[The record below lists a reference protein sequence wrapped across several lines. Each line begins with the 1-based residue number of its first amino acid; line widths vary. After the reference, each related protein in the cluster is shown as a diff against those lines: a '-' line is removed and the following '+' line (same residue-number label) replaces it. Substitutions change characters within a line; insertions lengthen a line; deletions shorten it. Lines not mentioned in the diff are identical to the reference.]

1 MTKLA
6 AIYARVSTSDQADR
20 GESLPSQ
27 VEHCRAYAERLGFQV
42 AEVFQEDISGGT
54 RFVERAAGR
63 RLDAMVQTGQVGAV
77 IIYAVDRFS
86 RRTGDAI
93 VTAEAWLECGA
104 ELHMLDVG
112 RIEDANNIVFV
123 IKGWQ
128 GTDEKAKIRERT
140 MRGRRHAIEGGRVVR
155 VGPGPYGY
163 RFEGEKK
170 DTRLVVVESEAEI
183 VRQIFEW
190 YTVGNGAGVPLG
202 AAEIGA
208 KLAAAGVPGRHGGRW
223 TSGAVYPILKRET
236 YAGTWNAY
244 QYLTGLRNGRPWRKR
259 RPRAEWVGVPC
270 SAIVARATW
279 QAAQD
284 RLSVGRNAGR
294 TTAKHAYLLAG
305 YLVCTCGYH
314 ASGHAAQAH
323 GREYIY
329 YRCNGNNPERNK
341 RRCDLPGFRG
351 DAWEGII
358 WDFVHDLL
366 MHPEKLAKGLRAEQD
381 ARRRNQGQLLKR
393 LEKERAAVTKYD
405 GQIDNLGRQ
414 LYQGRIAEKLY
425 DTEKALVTRLR
436 ADAAKELEET
446 QALIAGSTL
455 SEERIATLTQFSAE
469 AAEVAEGLAGATFD
483 DKRKYL
489 AWLEFSGRLAVENG
503 EQVVYAVCKV
513 LGPKEK
519 RLSLDLAAPPSS
531 SSWHKK
537 AGAPDS
543 ASAWRCPANIPSPI
557 PNSTDWFFLHD
568 QNTSVVAAPDAFG
581 FLNAKL
587 VPARKPT

>member
-27 VEHCRAYAERLGFQV
+27 VESCRAYALRLGFQV

-54 RFVERAAGR
+54 RFVERPDGA
-63 RLDAMVQTGQVGAV
+63 RLDALVRSGQVGAV
-77 IIYAVDRFS
+77 IIFAVDRFS

-93 VTAEAWLECGA
+93 VTAESWLECGA

-155 VGPGPYGY
+155 IGPGPYGY
-163 RFEGEKK
+163 EFIGEKK
-170 DTRLVVVESEAEI
+170 DTRLVVVEPEAQV
-183 VRQIFEW
+183 VRSIFEW
-190 YTVGNGAGVPLG
+190 FTVGNGDGMPLG
-202 AAEIGA
+202 AVAIGV
-208 KLAAAGVPGRHGGRW
+208 KLARAGVPGRNGGRW

-244 QYLTGLRNGRPWRKR
+244 QYLTGIRAGRPWRKR

-270 SAIVARATW
+270 PAIVDRATW
-279 QAAQD
+279 QAAQAK
-284 RLSVGRNAGR
+284 LNGGRHEGR
-294 TTAKHAYLLAG
+294 DTATHDYVLAG
-305 YLVCTCGYH
+305 HLVCTCGYH
-314 ASGHAAQAH
+314 VSGHAAHAN

-329 YRCNGNNPERNK
+329 YRCNGTNPERNK

-351 DAWEGII
+351 ATWEAIV
-358 WDFVHDLL
+358 WDFIHDLL

-381 ARRRNQGQLLKR
+381 ARRRNQGQLLAR
-393 LEKERAAVTKYD
+393 LELEQAAVAKWD
-405 GQIDNLGRQ
+405 GQLDNLARQ
-414 LYQGRIAEKLY
+414 LYQGRITEDFHDREKP
-425 DTEKALVTRLR
+425 LVTRLR
-436 ADAAKELEET
+436 DDAAKERDDT
-446 QALIAGSTL
+446 QAQIAASTL
-455 SEERIATLTQFSAE
+455 SDERIATLFQMSTE
-469 AAEVAEGLAGATFD
+469 VAEVVEGLAGATFD

-503 EQVVYAVCKV
+503 EQVLYAACKV
-513 LGPKEK
+513 LGSGEH
-519 RLSLDLAAPPSS
+519 RLP
-531 SSWHKK
+531 
-537 AGAPDS
+537 PDS
-543 ASAWRCPANIPSPI
+543 ATPRSS
-557 PNSTDWFFLHD
+557 S
-568 QNTSVVAAPDAFG
+568 
-581 FLNAKL
+581 
-587 VPARKPT
+587 